1 MSVRPGTRLWSSASS
16 ASVVV
21 VRAPAE
27 PVLLTCD
34 GRPLQETER
43 PPGADAPDAPTI
55 LLGKRYGDRD
65 SGLEVL
71 CTRAGAG
78 VLAVDGRPLE
88 QLGARALPASD

>member
-1 MSVRPGTRLWSSASS
+1 MRLKPGTRLWNSASS
-16 ASVVV
+16 VSIVV

-27 PVLLTCD
+27 PVRLTCD
-34 GRPLQETER
+34 DRPFVTDEQ
-43 PPGADAPDAPTI
+43 PSGSDAAGVGAV
-55 LLGKRYGDRD
+55 LLGKRYADAD

-78 VLAVDGRPLE
+78 ELAVDGRPLQ

>member
-1 MSVRPGTRLWSSASS
+1 MRLWSSASS
-16 ASVVV
+16 VSVVV
-21 VRAPAE
+21 VRAPAD
-27 PVLLTCD
+27 PVQLTCD
-34 GRPLQETER
+34 GRPLHEDER
-43 PPGADAPDAPTI
+43 PAGAGVPGAPAV